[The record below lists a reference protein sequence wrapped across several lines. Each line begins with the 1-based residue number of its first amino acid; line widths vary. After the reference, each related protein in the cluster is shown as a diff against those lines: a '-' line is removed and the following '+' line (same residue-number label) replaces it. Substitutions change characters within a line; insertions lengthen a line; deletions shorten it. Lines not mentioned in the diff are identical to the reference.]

1 MGKQI
6 ILNVL
11 NEMGFVVLENEE
23 DDFNLQ
29 DYIVDSL
36 QFVEFIVGIEE
47 AIGLTLTENFLDY
60 NLLLSFQGFSEK
72 LKEYMEKSINQENTQ
87 DTAQD
92 VMS

>member
-1 MGKQI
+1 MEKQI

-47 AIGLTLTENFLDY
+47 TIGFTLTENFLDY
-60 NLLLSFQGFSEK
+60 NLLLSFRGLQ
-72 LKEYMEKSINQENTQ
+72 
-87 DTAQD
+87 
-92 VMS
+92 

>member
-1 MGKQI
+1 MEKQI

-47 AIGLTLTENFLDY
+47 TIGFTLTENFLDY
-60 NLLLSFQGFSEK
+60 NLLLSFRGFSEK
-72 LKEYMEKSINQENTQ
+72 LKEYMEKSVDQENNQ

>member
-1 MGKQI
+1 MEKQI

-47 AIGLTLTENFLDY
+47 TIGFPLTENFLDY
-60 NLLLSFQGFSEK
+60 NLLLSFRGFSEK
-72 LKEYMEKSINQENTQ
+72 LKEYMEKSVDQENNQ